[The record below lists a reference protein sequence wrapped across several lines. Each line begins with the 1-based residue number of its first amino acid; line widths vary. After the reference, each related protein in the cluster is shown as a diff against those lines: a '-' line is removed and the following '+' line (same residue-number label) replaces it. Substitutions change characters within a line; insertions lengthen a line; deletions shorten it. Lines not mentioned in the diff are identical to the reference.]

1 MKVGWDITKL
11 GDVSQIINGGTPK
24 SKVKNYW
31 NGNINW
37 ITPADLGKIKSLLV
51 DETPRKI
58 TELGLQKSSAK
69 LFPAKSVILSTR
81 APIGHLAIN
90 TVPMATNQGC
100 RGIVPNENLDT
111 FFLYYFLKGNI
122 ELLNDL
128 GTGTTFLELST
139 KNLSSVQIPLPPLPE
154 QKRVVSILDRAF
166 AAIDKAKANA
176 KKNLQNAIELF
187 ESYLQGV
194 FENQGEGWEEKKLG
208 DVCQFENGDRGKNY
222 PNKSHRVPEGIPFI
236 NAGHLA
242 NNEIDFSRMDYISE
256 ERFNLLGNGKV
267 KQNDILFCLRGSL
280 GKVANVGKL
289 EKGAIASSLV
299 ILRAKEEINNDF
311 LLYFLNSDLTIN
323 QIFDFGNGAAQPNL
337 SAGSLK
343 KFIIPLPRSKEEQLS
358 IVQQLASVKEQTQ
371 RLETLY
377 QKKIAALDELKKSI
391 LQKAFQGELETEKE
405 FAL

>member
-1 MKVGWDITKL
+1 
-11 GDVSQIINGGTPK
+11 
-24 SKVKNYW
+24 
-31 NGNINW
+31 
-37 ITPADLGKIKSLLV
+37 
-51 DETPRKI
+51 
-58 TELGLQKSSAK
+58 
-69 LFPAKSVILSTR
+69 
-81 APIGHLAIN
+81 
-90 TVPMATNQGC
+90 
-100 RGIVPNENLDT
+100 
-111 FFLYYFLKGNI
+111 
-122 ELLNDL
+122 
-128 GTGTTFLELST
+128 
-139 KNLSSVQIPLPPLPE
+139 
-154 QKRVVSILDRAF
+154 
-166 AAIDKAKANA
+166 
-176 KKNLQNAIELF
+176 
-187 ESYLQGV
+187 
-194 FENQGEGWEEKKLG
+194 
-208 DVCQFENGDRGKNY
+208 
-222 PNKSHRVPEGIPFI
+222 
-236 NAGHLA
+236 
-242 NNEIDFSRMDYISE
+242 MDYISE